1 MFGELEWLIGLLPF
15 GFIALLLWM
24 RLRVGGATAF
34 QAFLAIGQVTLLV
47 LLTIY
52 GFVAAAGGWRS
63 KDRVRLGL
71 GATVAFAGFLFLQH
85 RLRCLWVQL
94 PVSLADEGEGD
105 ESAESS

>member
-1 MFGELEWLIGLLPF
+1 MFGELEWLIGLVPF

-52 GFVAAAGGWRS
+52 GFV
-63 KDRVRLGL
+63 
-71 GATVAFAGFLFLQH
+71 
-85 RLRCLWVQL
+85 
-94 PVSLADEGEGD
+94 
-105 ESAESS
+105 